1 MVKILVDDIN
11 DQAPL
16 LLAPANE
23 MLYAP
28 RTTNSLTIG
37 TIIATDE
44 DKNDAITYE
53 LLRKNDVVTLDKWT
67 GELKLKHEQGS
78 ISTAANTTISV
89 KISDSARPT
98 PNFIVKDFS
107 IFFIDQAANELLSS
121 ISYDITVNQDT
132 PIGKKN
138 CLSKTEPVHSGFSI
152 SRKEN
157 W

>member
-1 MVKILVDDIN
+1 M
-11 DQAPL
+11 
-16 LLAPANE
+16 
-23 MLYAP
+23 
-28 RTTNSLTIG
+28 
-37 TIIATDE
+37 
-44 DKNDAITYE
+44 E
-53 LLRKNDVVTLDKWT
+53 LLRKNNVVTLDKWT

-98 PNFIVKDFS
+98 PNFIVEDFS

-121 ISYDITVNQDT
+121 INYDITVNQDT
-132 PIGKKN
+132 PIGKKI
-138 CLSKTEPVHSGFSI
+138 CLSKIEPVHSGFSI

>member
-1 MVKILVDDIN
+1 
-11 DQAPL
+11 
-16 LLAPANE
+16 

-132 PIGKKN
+132 PIGKKKN